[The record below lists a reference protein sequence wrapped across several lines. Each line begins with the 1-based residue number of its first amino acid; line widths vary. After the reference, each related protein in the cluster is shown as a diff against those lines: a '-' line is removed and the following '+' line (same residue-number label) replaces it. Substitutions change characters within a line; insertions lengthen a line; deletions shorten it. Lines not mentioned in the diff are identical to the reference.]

1 MREKNAMEAVM
12 KAFENLRW
20 FIKTMMKRYSRH
32 NVAATSAYMAY
43 HWVLAF
49 FPFLIFVISMITY
62 TNLPTGVFMEYLA
75 QIFPSALLPV
85 IETTIN
91 QFVMHRSTALLSVGG
106 LITLWSA
113 GTAVNSLIRGIHIA
127 YSSSY
132 VKPFVRAR
140 LVAIIYTILLAMLLI
155 LMMVLL
161 IFGNRVGGY
170 LFRLLDMNKG
180 IFMPIWNLVRWI
192 MPFVSLVVVIY
203 IIYRFVPRKYLK
215 VRIVWP
221 GVTFV
226 SIGWYLFSLGFS
238 IYVDNYS
245 KYNQLYGSIGSVF
258 VLLIWL
264 YGSCMLLV
272 LGAEINALMQ
282 EMKLTRIERRYY
294 PKEQ

>member
-1 MREKNAMEAVM
+1 M
-12 KAFENLRW
+12 KAFEDLRW
-20 FIKTMMKRYSRH
+20 FIKTMMRRYSSH

-62 TNLPTGVFMEYLA
+62 TNLPTGVFMEYLS
-75 QIFPSALLPV
+75 QIFPTALLPV
-85 IETTIN
+85 IENTIN

-106 LITLWSA
+106 FITLWSA

-127 YSSSY
+127 YRSSY
-132 VKPFVRAR
+132 IKPFIRSR
-140 LVAIIYTILLAMLLI
+140 LVAIIYTVLLAMLLI

-170 LFRLLDMNKG
+170 LFRVLDMNKG

-221 GVTFV
+221 GVAFV

-282 EMKLTRIERRYY
+282 EMRLTRIERRYY